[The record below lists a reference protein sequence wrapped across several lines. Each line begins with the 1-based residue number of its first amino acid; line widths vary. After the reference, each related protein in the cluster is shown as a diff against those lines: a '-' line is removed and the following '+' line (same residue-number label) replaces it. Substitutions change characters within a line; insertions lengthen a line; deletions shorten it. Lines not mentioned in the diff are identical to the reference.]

1 MALLI
6 DDFVVE
12 QLFERVDQSD
22 GTHYH
27 YALTKDQDGW
37 IVVFEDG
44 EHLHTYRFPPDI
56 WY

>member
-12 QLFERVDQSD
+12 QLFERVDRAD

-56 WY
+56 WD